1 MRLRV
6 QPEQFKAMQ
15 LKVIG
20 EIEKH
25 KIRSL
30 KTLLTCFGS
39 ICIGLQSSVIGVAL
53 LDLKIL
59 AATDLQSISYLVVGR
74 SLGFSIGS
82 LIGGCLDRK
91 VNTQL
96 VLIVAL
102 AISGLTQIAIPLT
115 RSLIVMLIAHGINGI
130 TNGISDTSES

>member
-1 MRLRV
+1 
-6 QPEQFKAMQ
+6 MQ

-30 KTLLTCFGS
+30 KTLLTCIGS

-59 AATDLQSISYLVVGR
+59 ADTDLQSISYLVVGR

-96 VLIVAL
+96 ILIVAL

-115 RSLIVMLIAHGINGI
+115 RSLIVMLIAYGINGI
-130 TNGISDTSES
+130 TNGISDTSESSIEPQTN

>member
-1 MRLRV
+1 
-6 QPEQFKAMQ
+6 MQ

-30 KTLLTCFGS
+30 KTLFTCLGS

-59 AATDLQSISYLVVGR
+59 AGTDLQSISYLVVGR

-82 LIGGCLDRK
+82 LIGGCLDQK
-91 VNTQL
+91 INTQL

-102 AISGLTQIAIPLT
+102 GISGLTQIAIPLT

-130 TNGISDTSES
+130 TNGISDTSESSIKLHTN